1 MNRLRLTYIAT
12 ATVLGLTL
20 LATGCATKK
29 YVRNSLDPLEA
40 RLGKV
45 EENTDQ
51 NSHRITNVDQ
61 RAQTGIAEAKTQADS
76 ADKNATTA
84 DQHAQSAQT
93 LAQSSM
99 TEAQRVREE
108 LKNSDN
114 FQTLRTETVLFGF
127 NRSNLDQN
135 AQQKLADIASL
146 VSGKKRFIIEVQ
158 GYTDRTGPAA
168 YNLELSR
175 RRANAVV
182 RYLTLEEKVPLARV
196 FRIGYGEDAPA
207 ASNDTRQGREQNRRV
222 EVRVLTVQ
230 ETTSATQQAQA
241 TPAAQ

>member
-114 FQTLRTETVLFGF
+114 FQTLKTETVLFGF